1 MQWQNLCSLLFFSL
15 KLTNLG
21 GYYMQIFNALTFL
34 KLIFIGV
41 YFLYNVD
48 GLICKAEIET
58 QM

>member
-1 MQWQNLCSLLFFSL
+1 
-15 KLTNLG
+15 
-21 GYYMQIFNALTFL
+21 MQIFNALTFL

-58 QM
+58 RM